1 MFQLKRRPSDY
12 FSKKNRKHEGKPSKE
27 RMDAYG
33 YSLSPDKL
41 PYLVELSPGKTGHF
55 LGVVHEVY
63 RATFSKCMG

>member
-12 FSKKNRKHEGKPSKE
+12 FSKKNRKLEGKPSKE

-41 PYLVELSPGKTGHF
+41 PYLVELSPGKT
-55 LGVVHEVY
+55 
-63 RATFSKCMG
+63 